1 MIVDHRTY
9 TLKPGSLAEYVRLYE
24 TEGYAI
30 QTKHLGQPVGWYTSM
45 DIGDLNQ
52 IVHLWAYD
60 DLADR
65 AKKRGSM
72 AADPEWQAYVKKIH
86 PLLMSQ
92 SNKILSQPG
101 FIKTR

>member
-72 AADPEWQAYVKKIH
+72 AADPAWQTYVKKIH